1 MNMIGIFGGTFD
13 PIHLGHVQIAEQVQ
27 SSLSLREVHFLPCAT
42 PVHRNLPMASAQN
55 RLRMI
60 ELAIA
65 ENNNFRVS
73 TLELDRGGDS
83 YMVDTL
89 RQIKTQNP
97 NDTIILILGAD
108 AFNQILSWREP
119 GQILQLAHL
128 VVCRRPGVK
137 LDKSIFK
144 NHWVS
149 LKQFL
154 QNQSQACIFSLEIN
168 ENSCSST
175 LVRELLLDRH
185 QKNMCLTPAVHKFI
199 MRNHLYEQN

>member
-1 MNMIGIFGGTFD
+1 MIGIFGGTFD
-13 PIHLGHVQIAEQVQ
+13 PIHLGHVQVAEQVQ

-42 PVHRNLPMASAQN
+42 PVHRNLPMASAKN

-65 ENNNFRVS
+65 ENSDFRVS
-73 TLELDRGGDS
+73 TLELDRGGNS

-89 RQIKTQNP
+89 RQIKAQNP

-119 GQILQLAHL
+119 DQILQLAHL
-128 VVCRRPGVK
+128 VVCRRPGVE

-149 LKQFL
+149 LEQFL
-154 QNQSQACIFSLEIN
+154 ENQSQACIFPLEIN
-168 ENSCSST
+168 ENPCSST
-175 LVRELLLDRH
+175 LARELLLDRH
-185 QKNMCLTPAVHKFI
+185 QKNTCLTPTVHQFI
-199 MRNHLYEQN
+199 VRNHLYEQN